1 MAPDE
6 DFQKPSRRPKMK
18 AIAPIPEAE
27 ESALAGISGKKAQQ
41 NKAHATSRTGPKKEA
56 ILAVDS
62 AAWKDSRGPFD
73 GKRRS
78 E

>member
-1 MAPDE
+1 
-6 DFQKPSRRPKMK
+6 MK

-27 ESALAGISGKKAQQ
+27 ESALAGISSAKVQQ
-41 NKAHATSRTGPKKEA
+41 NKAHATSRAGPNKGA
-56 ILAVDS
+56 TLAAES